1 VVLTC
6 RSVDRIFLQGYV
18 PKLKSV
24 GLVCRFSRWQRGFF
38 VPSSAAF
45 GKIGDAYV
53 AKVHKFAAD
62 YDIPV
67 VYFDKGKEK
76 PVKELVAP
84 PLHRG
89 GSQRGWGGSGGAAWV
104 SLRRKPRSGGHGRP
118 SAKSTLAIRTWT
130 HRGDRGAGCEPN
142 GVRHRRTPVNP
153 TDDPPARSRRAIRP
167 GVSSLPDPTF
177 RKDPLAGWLR
187 NWRSPGR
194 WPGCRMGA
202 EPLHGFRVSPC
213 TLRPGC

>member
-67 VYFDKGKEK
+67 VLFRQGEG
-76 PVKELVAP
+76 EA
-84 PLHRG
+84 G
-89 GSQRGWGGSGGAAWV
+89 Q
-104 SLRRKPRSGGHGRP
+104 
-118 SAKSTLAIRTWT
+118 
-130 HRGDRGAGCEPN
+130 GAG
-142 GVRHRRTPVNP
+142 G
-153 TDDPPARSRRAIRP
+153 PALTSRRQPERV
-167 GVSSLPDPTF
+167 GRV
-177 RKDPLAGWLR
+177 GWCRLGIAQEKASI
-187 NWRSPGR
+187 WRSWKAKCQEHARHPHMDPSR
-194 WPGCRMGA
+194 
-202 EPLHGFRVSPC
+202 
-213 TLRPGC
+213 